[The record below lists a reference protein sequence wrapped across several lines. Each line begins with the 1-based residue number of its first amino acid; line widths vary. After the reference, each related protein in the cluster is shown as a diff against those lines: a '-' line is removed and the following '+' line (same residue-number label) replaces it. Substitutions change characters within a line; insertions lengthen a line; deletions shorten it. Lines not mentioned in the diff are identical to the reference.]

1 MSDLLSTA
9 ASLCFA
15 LSKRASSRW
24 RISSALTDFFNFI
37 TKPAL
42 ITMSDKTIE
51 NLRVF
56 TMTNELQ
63 IDGHHLIEKKCQYH
77 ERVYIRSID
86 DKSYKVTTKTI
97 WHDGIWH
104 DVETNETDMTEDEVK
119 KFEED
124 WTNLWNPVIT
134 TITAGL
140 HSHLHLH
147 GVDI

>member
-63 IDGHHLIEKKCQYH
+63 IDGHHLIEKKTH
-77 ERVYIRSID
+77 KIIHTNVNSKFVDERVHIRSID
-86 DKSYKVTTKTI
+86 DKSYNVTTTKTI
-97 WHDGIWH
+97 WHDIDLADSSLVQLCH
-104 DVETNETDMTEDEVK
+104 VTYLNERD
-119 KFEED
+119 
-124 WTNLWNPVIT
+124 
-134 TITAGL
+134 
-140 HSHLHLH
+140 
-147 GVDI
+147 